1 MSIGTVNSVWVTAAG
16 ERERPVVRV
25 RRTAVTFD
33 GVGAARIGGIPRFA
47 PLVTD
52 FADLTRDIEPVI
64 LGGRI
69 WWPADLVAA
78 VIDCLIEVGE
88 PAAGP
93 VAAYPACYSVRQGG
107 MLRHALDRIGAV
119 DVLLMPEPVAA
130 VEWLDAEY
138 GVSENGLTLV
148 YDLGGN
154 CLDVAVVRTE
164 ADRDE
169 RGVLGRAVRSYEF
182 GGRTLGAILARY
194 ARSLSPGTSSPVS
207 KVIPA
212 CDTSRLRAWHVRNSL
227 RAVRNCV
234 HAAGLTMPDIDRVLV
249 VGGAARP
256 VEVERVLADLGRPV
270 VVPPDPAH
278 VVAVGAALASARLA
292 DAAGSAGRYARG
304 AAVLSSAAVASALAM
319 SAATMV
325 GGGGVG
331 TDGTTLEFGPALA
344 EPANRAHDHPVD
356 LRLSE
361 GSDLTT
367 EVSAGADAL
376 VSFTGFGPYT
386 PAAQGLSP
394 ASAPDAQVPAS
405 IESHGPGTHCDP
417 VGPGRQTYS
426 DPAHFV
432 NPLPFYPVPD
442 STLARPTVGAI
453 PKISLPPSYPPGDLH
468 NSPGSRDTGTSLA
481 GTGTARTPGDDNSL
495 SHPNPSSSTAG
506 AGTQSNGT
514 SSGASPS
521 DSTPSHPAPVGSSP
535 HGTPLP
541 GNSSPSVDMHTGTGE
556 STTGGGSDTATDHT
570 PSDSTDPPRDGS
582 ASGDHNPA
590 DDHSTSGASSPA
602 HTSNS
607 DGNAPSHTSTSDGNA
622 PAHTPTSDGSSPS
635 HSSPPGGSSPSRSSP
650 SGGNPP
656 SYSSP
661 NGGNPPSHNTFGGSL
676 PSSGAH
682 AFSGGFSGGSHIA
695 GQR

>member
-33 GVGAARIGGIPRFA
+33 SVGGARIGGIPRFA

-52 FADLTRDIEPVI
+52 FADLTRDIEPVV

-88 PAAGP
+88 SAAGP
-93 VAAYPACYSVRQGG
+93 VATYPACYSVRQGG

-194 ARSLSPGTSSPVS
+194 ARSLSPGASSPVS

-256 VEVERVLADLGRPV
+256 VEVELVLADLGRPV

-344 EPANRAHDHPVD
+344 EPANRVHDHPVD
-356 LRLSE
+356 LRLSD

-394 ASAPDAQVPAS
+394 ASAPDAGVPAA

-417 VGPGRQTYS
+417 VGPGRQPYS

-453 PKISLPPSYPPGDLH
+453 PKISLPPSYPRANPPGDLR
-468 NSPGSRDTGTSLA
+468 NSPGSHDTGTGLA
-481 GTGTARTPGDDNSL
+481 GTGTVRTPGDDNSL
-495 SHPNPSSSTAG
+495 SHPTPSSSTADSG
-506 AGTQSNGT
+506 IESNGT
-514 SSGASPS
+514 SSGAASS
-521 DSTPSHPAPVGSSP
+521 DSAPGHTAPVGGNP
-535 HGTPLP
+535 HGAPLP
-541 GNSSPSVDMHTGTGE
+541 GGLPPSGDMHTNTGE
-556 STTGGGSDTATDHT
+556 SAPGGGSDSADTATDHT
-570 PSDSTDPPRDGS
+570 PSDSTDPTHDSS
-582 ASGDHNPA
+582 APGDHNPA
-590 DDHSTSGASSPA
+590 DDHSTSGGSSPA
-602 HTSNS
+602 HTSTP
-607 DGNAPSHTSTSDGNA
+607 DGSSPSSSSPSGGGSPSHGS
-622 PAHTPTSDGSSPS
+622 PSDGSSPS
-635 HSSPPGGSSPSRSSP
+635 HSSSPGGSSPAHSSP
-650 SGGNPP
+650 S
-656 SYSSP
+656 S
-661 NGGNPPSHNTFGGSL
+661 GNPPSHNTFGGGL
-676 PSSGAH
+676 PPSGAH

>member
-1 MSIGTVNSVWVTAAG
+1 MTVGFGMSIGTVNSVWVTAAG

-33 GVGAARIGGIPRFA
+33 SVGGARIGGIPRFA

-52 FADLTRDIEPVI
+52 FADLTRDVEPVT

-78 VIDCLIEVGE
+78 VIDCLIEAGASAV
-88 PAAGP
+88 GP
-93 VAAYPACYSVRQGG
+93 VATYPGCYSVRQGG

-169 RGVLGRAVRSYEF
+169 RGVLGRAVRSHEF

-194 ARSLSPGTSSPVS
+194 ARSLSPGASSPVS

-234 HAAGLTMPDIDRVLV
+234 HAAGLTLPDIDRVLV

-256 VEVERVLADLGRPV
+256 AEVAGVLADLGRPV

-278 VVAVGAALASARLA
+278 VVAVGAAIASARLA
-292 DAAGSAGRYARG
+292 DAAGNAGRYARG

-331 TDGTTLEFGPALA
+331 TDGTTLEFAPALA
-344 EPANRAHDHPVD
+344 EPANRVHDHPVE
-356 LRLSE
+356 LRLSD

-376 VSFTGFGPYT
+376 VSFTGFGPHI
-386 PAAQGLSP
+386 P
-394 ASAPDAQVPAS
+394 ASQSLSSPSAPGVRVPAT

-417 VGPGRQTYS
+417 VGPGRKTYS

-432 NPLPFYPVPD
+432 NPLPFYPVPN
-442 STLARPTVGAI
+442 STLASPTIGAI
-453 PKISLPPSYPPGDLH
+453 PKISLPPSYPSANPPGDQH
-468 NSPGSRDTGTSLA
+468 NSPGSHGTGTVLA

-495 SHPNPSSSTAG
+495 SHPIPSSSTADTRIG
-506 AGTQSNGT
+506 SNGT
-514 SSGASPS
+514 SSGASSS
-521 DSTPSHPAPVGSSP
+521 DSTPGHTAPAGGSP
-535 HGTPLP
+535 HGAPLP
-541 GNSSPSVDMHTGTGE
+541 GNSSSSGDMHTGTGE
-556 STTGGGSDTATDHT
+556 SAPGDGSDSADTATDHT
-570 PSDSTDPPRDGS
+570 PSDSADLPRDGS
-582 ASGDHNPA
+582 ASSDHN
-590 DDHSTSGASSPA
+590 DHSVSGGSSPS
-602 HTSNS
+602 SNS
-607 DGNAPSHTSTSDGNA
+607 PSG
-622 PAHTPTSDGSSPS
+622 GSLPS
-635 HSSPPGGSSPSRSSP
+635 HSSPSGGNAPSTSSP

-656 SYSSP
+656 SHNSP
-661 NGGNPPSHNTFGGSL
+661 TLGGDL

-682 AFSGGFSGGSHIA
+682 AFSGGFSGGSHI
-695 GQR
+695 GGHS